1 MRILYYDWD
10 EFNGKDCRDA
20 MERLGHQ
27 VDTIK
32 LKMEGYDLTPEIEMA
47 FCEKITGINLQA
59 ESEETADAESMVES
73 AIIGNS
79 NSISNGESVSTGHMH
94 RLIYDLVFSFDY
106 FPNIS
111 EICQKLQI
119 PYISWVFDCPH
130 YTLDSHTTTNQ
141 VNHIY
146 LFDKRLYAQMAAKS
160 ARLVAEL
167 SASSTS
173 NADNQNSGYSDHVGD
188 TNSQTFCHSDHA
200 RNSNPQPFRY
210 SPLAVNAERLSQLC
224 HDLDAE
230 TDGRI
235 IYEHEVCFLGSLYDN
250 EYNFY
255 DQVNYLPPYLKG
267 YVDAVIAAQE
277 RVFGADFFTE
287 DAIFSD
293 EHVRQLREYIKFEN
307 TGKYEINYDNVI
319 RDILRKKVTVN
330 ERHHILAEMGKRFET
345 VLYTTPGAKEIP
357 GVCNLGV
364 ADYTTKMPRV
374 FRRSKI
380 NLNITLRSILSGVP
394 LRVVDILA
402 AGGFLLTNY
411 QEEIAEYF
419 VDGQD
424 LVIAYTPEDMIEK
437 TAYYLEHDDERRAI
451 AAAGQRKVLEN
462 FAYTK
467 LLPEI
472 LRV

>member
-20 MERLGHQ
+20 MVRLGHQ

-32 LKMEGYDLTPEIEMA
+32 VKMEGYDLTPEFEKA
-47 FCEKITGINLQA
+47 FAEKINL
-59 ESEETADAESMVES
+59 
-73 AIIGNS
+73 
-79 NSISNGESVSTGHMH
+79 
-94 RLIYDLVFSFDY
+94 YDCVYSFDY

-111 EICQKLQI
+111 EVCQKYGM

-130 YTLDSHTTTNQ
+130 YTLDSHTTSND

-146 LFDKRLYAQMAAKS
+146 LFDKRLYNMMCSKNI
-160 ARLVAEL
+160 AETDID
-167 SASSTS
+167 ATISSNT
-173 NADNQNSGYSDHVGD
+173 QGNSRQS
-188 TNSQTFCHSDHA
+188 FK
-200 RNSNPQPFRY
+200 Y
-210 SPLAVNAERLSQLC
+210 SPLAVNAERLSSLC

-230 TDGRI
+230 TGGKIVYQHD
-235 IYEHEVCFLGSLYDN
+235 VCFLGSLYDN

-293 EHVRQLREYIKFEN
+293 DHVRQLREYIKFEE

-330 ERHHILAEMGKRFET
+330 ERHHILEQMGKRFET
-345 VLYTTPGAKEIP
+345 VLYTTPGARDIP
-357 GVCNLGV
+357 GVCNMGV
-364 ADYTTKMPRV
+364 ADYTTKMPKV
-374 FRRSKI
+374 FHRSKI

-437 TAYYLEHDDERRAI
+437 AAYYLEHEDERETI
-451 AAAGQRKVLEN
+451 ALNGQKKVLEN

-467 LLPEI
+467 LLP
-472 LRV
+472 RVLSLE

>member
-32 LKMEGYDLTPEIEMA
+32 LKMEGYDLTPEIERA
-47 FCEKITGINLQA
+47 FYEKITGIKLQA
-59 ESEETADAESMVES
+59 ESEEIADVKSMVES
-73 AIIGNS
+73 AIIGNA
-79 NSISNGESVSTGHMH
+79 NSISDGESVSTGHMH

-111 EICQKLQI
+111 EVCQKLQI
-119 PYISWVFDCPH
+119 PYVSWVFDCPH
-130 YTLDSHTTTNQ
+130 YTLDSHTTPNP
-141 VNHIY
+141 VNHIF
-146 LFDKRLYAQMAAKS
+146 LFDKRLYAQMAAKNS
-160 ARLVAEL
+160 RLA
-167 SASSTS
+167 
-173 NADNQNSGYSDHVGD
+173 ND
-188 TNSQTFCHSDHA
+188 TAAQIGTQTFH
-200 RNSNPQPFRY
+200 Y

-437 TAYYLEHDDERRAI
+437 TAYYLEHDDERKAI
-451 AAAGQRKVLEN
+451 AAAGQKKVLEN